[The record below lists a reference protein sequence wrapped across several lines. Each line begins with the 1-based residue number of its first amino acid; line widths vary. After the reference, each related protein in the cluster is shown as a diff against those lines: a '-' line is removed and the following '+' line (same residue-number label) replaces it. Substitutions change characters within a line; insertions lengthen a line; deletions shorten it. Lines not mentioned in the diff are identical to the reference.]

1 MKLLM
6 ENWRGFLAEAP
17 EQVAI
22 LQYIKDNNMQLTEQ
36 QIQEGMPRWLR
47 GMVAAGMLIT
57 TAAGVLAPNPAM
69 ADEWE
74 DMFDQSASEQQ
85 VEAPD
90 AAKSSEV
97 GSSTAQKI
105 FDIITDQVPEG
116 STINLST
123 TTLPNADLD
132 GNTFGNSAMDGLQ
145 DLLAS
150 KNIEVLEKSTGGH
163 PSNDANGGIAITIMD
178 HTPSGEYT
186 LQLSGTGALKNINSM
201 SQIK

>member
-1 MKLLM
+1 M

-90 AAKSSEV
+90 SAESSEV

-105 FDIITDQVPEG
+105 FDMITDQVPEG

-123 TTLPNADLD
+123 ETLPSADLD
-132 GNTFGNSAMDGLQ
+132 GNAFGNSVMDGLQ
-145 DLLAS
+145 DLLAN
-150 KNIEVLEKSTGGH
+150 KNIEVLDKSTAGH
-163 PSNDANGGIAITIMD
+163 PSNDAKGGIHISIMD
-178 HTPSGEYT
+178 HTASGEYT
-186 LQLSGTGALKNINSM
+186 LQLGGTGALKNINSM

>member
-47 GMVAAGMLIT
+47 GMVAAGMLMT

-105 FDIITDQVPEG
+105 FDMITDQVPEG

-132 GNTFGNSAMDGLQ
+132 GNAFGNSAMDGLQ